1 MNLKRVQGI
10 TLVELL
16 VAMALGVVLMAGVM
30 QVFIGS
36 NQTFGVV
43 QAQTHMQENGRFA
56 MEFIGRTIRHAGYDT
71 DISFNAMTNAE
82 LKAQRWPEVD
92 AFEANAV
99 VVGKNNDADLPGAK
113 VDSDSLSL
121 RFRGAR
127 DGSMQDCEGRDIPD
141 DAMVITSYF
150 VTENS
155 EFRCQTSG
163 DVAASTATLVEGID
177 DLHITYG
184 INTDLS
190 EPAQVASYVV
200 ATEVPD
206 WSRVIAVK
214 VAILASSSNETL
226 DKSAT
231 NYDFSDVGEGE
242 IAYKDGKARQK
253 FVQTIG
259 LRNKLL

>member
-1 MNLKRVQGI
+1 MTHKHVKGI

-71 DISFNAMTNAE
+71 DISFNAMTNTE
-82 LKAQRWPEVD
+82 LKAERWPATSE
-92 AFEANAV
+92 FTANAV
-99 VVGKNNDADLPGAK
+99 VVGDNNGSSLPDSKAG
-113 VDSDSLSL
+113 SDSLTL

-127 DGSMQDCEGRDIPD
+127 DGSMQDCEGRDIAA
-141 DAMVITSYF
+141 DAMVVTSFF
-150 VTENS
+150 VTEDGQ
-155 EFRCQTSG
+155 FRCSTGG

-190 EPAQVASYVV
+190 EPSQASSYVN
-200 ATEVPD
+200 ADEVPD
-206 WSRVIAVK
+206 WSRIVAVK
-214 VAILASSSNETL
+214 IALLASSSSETL
-226 DKSAT
+226 DTSAI
-231 NYDFSDVGEGE
+231 NYDFSDVGEGDLN
-242 IAYKDGKARQK
+242 YQDGKARQK